1 MKSFD
6 EIYEIY
12 KTVKSNFL
20 TLEQETVAILSCD
33 ADDIEGHTVA
43 RVEYLEENKKLYD
56 EIFEFCK
63 TYEKGEA
70 LESAVKNTADRSELE
85 EAEQKIFDLFSQVY
99 AIVNRVVNVDKQV
112 TERIEREQNK
122 IIKQIK
128 SMNTSHESKAAK
140 FYAASD
146 TGEQKHF
153 NNAKRRI

>member
-1 MKSFD
+1 MKNFE
-6 EIYEIY
+6 EIFEIH

-20 TLEQETVAILSCD
+20 ALEQETVAILSCD
-33 ADDIEGHTVA
+33 ADDIEAHTVA
-43 RVEYLEENKKLYD
+43 RVEYLEKNKKLYD

-63 TYEKGEA
+63 TYEKGGA
-70 LESAVKNTADRSELE
+70 LEGAVKNTADRSELE
-85 EAEQKIFDLFSQVY
+85 AAEQEVFDLFSQVY
-99 AIVNRVVNVDKQV
+99 AVVNRVVNVDKQV

-128 SMNTSHESKAAK
+128 NMNTSHESKAAK

-153 NNAKRRI
+153 NDSKRRI